1 MRTFFFLLFILSV
14 QCRAQVKPGYF
25 QQELSYDI
33 QVALNDKSHILRG
46 FEKIKY
52 TNRSSDSLKFIF
64 MHVYPNAYRNDRSE
78 FAKQQVENGETAFY
92 YSHKDQRGFIDSL
105 EFKVDE
111 VPVGVSE
118 YNNFQD
124 VLVLELNEPLAPNT
138 SIEIT
143 TPFRVVLP
151 EVFSRMG
158 HSGYNYQ
165 ITQWYP
171 KPAVYDKAGWHP
183 MTYLDQGEF
192 YSDFADYKMTLTL
205 PEDYWV
211 AANAQLKSS
220 TESDRIKTA
229 LHANKANGKLNGQA
243 DSNISLPSVKALKTI
258 QFEQKRIHDLAWVA
272 SRNFKMLHTT
282 SKLASGKEVECYVFY
297 LPQHVSVYQGS
308 ELKLAEMVRALSDW
322 VGEYPYEQVVI
333 VDAKLLA
340 GGGMEYPG
348 LSIIGQVGSKP
359 MLHRVMAHEVAH
371 NWFYGV
377 LASNE
382 REHPWMDEG
391 MTTFYER
398 KLVDWIQQKDSLDS
412 NPYLRLA
419 TTDQWSYFL
428 AAKQNQSQPCTRPAE
443 EYSEM
448 NYGAS
453 IYEKTSAC
461 FDYLEGYL
469 GKNVFQNLM
478 QAYYQG
484 WSFKHPDPQDFRKIA
499 ETMSGKSLD
508 WFFNECLGSSVGID
522 FKFKKVERH
531 GDTSWIFVTSR
542 TDFKGPVPVTA
553 MNQQN
558 QESTEWIDY
567 PYKFPARFVGN
578 FNQFQ
583 INVDHSV
590 PERRINN
597 NRWKK
602 GVFPTW
608 QPALRFGLGFGLPKK
623 STGYVLP
630 GLGYNAQDKL
640 MAGLVLHNLK
650 IPNEAFQFAVAPMY
664 SFTSKS
670 LVGTGIVGYS
680 FFPKSLFREITVS
693 VRGNSFHHSSSKLN
707 INKPLFARH
716 LRISPAIEFD
726 LKQHVDRS
734 TTHDHFYLR
743 YDFVRNQEFKY
754 AFNAEDSLYRPNVAW
769 ASPKHLFRLGY
780 RHEQHRTLNPF
791 SCQFDLQGNQD
802 FLKMGLSGDFKVDYH
817 MPKKGFY
824 IRAFAG
830 KYFYLNNNELSFEL
844 QPTLLNATYTSYN
857 DWMYEGYYPDRS
869 GQDTWLSQQ
878 VDIQEGGLKV
888 RTLKLA
894 APLGRSDNWLVAL
907 NLKSDLPFKFPVPI
921 QLFFDAA
928 TFSDAARLNPSGN
941 KILFDAG
948 AQINLLDERISVYVP
963 LLMSRDFNDYS
974 KSVYTKNRL
983 LQNISFRLRLSRL
996 DFLQTQEKLVKW
1008 FF

>member
-1 MRTFFFLLFILSV
+1 M
-14 QCRAQVKPGYF
+14 QGKAQIRPGYF

-33 QVALNDKSHILRG
+33 QVTLNDKNHILRG
-46 FEKIKY
+46 FEKIRY

-64 MHVYPNAYRNDRSE
+64 MHLYPNAYRNDRNE
-78 FAKQQVENGETAFY
+78 FAKQEVENGETAFY
-92 YSHKDQRGFIDSL
+92 FSKKEQRGFIDSL
-105 EFKVDE
+105 DFKVDE

-124 VLVLELNEPLAPNT
+124 VVVLELNEPLPPNK
-138 SIEIT
+138 SIEIS

-158 HSGYNYQ
+158 HNAYNYQ

-171 KPAVYDKAGWHP
+171 KPAVYDQNGWHP

-192 YSDFADYKMTLTL
+192 YSDFADYRMTLSL

-220 TESDRIKTA
+220 SETDRITMA
-229 LHANKANGKLNGQA
+229 LRDNKLSGKITGQA
-243 DSNISLPSVKALKTI
+243 DSGNKQPSTKEFKTI
-258 QFEQKRIHDLAWVA
+258 HFEQKQIHDLAWVA
-272 SRNFKMLHTT
+272 SRDFKMLHTT
-282 SKLASGKEVECYVFY
+282 SKMASGKEVECYVYY
-297 LPQHVSVYQGS
+297 LPEHVSVYQGS

-348 LSIIGQVGSKP
+348 LSIIGQVGSRP
-359 MLHRVMAHEVAH
+359 MLYRVMAHELAH

-398 KLVDWIQQKDSLDS
+398 KLVDWIQQKDSLVI
-412 NPYLRLA
+412 NPYVRLA
-419 TTDQWSYFL
+419 PADQWSYFL
-428 AAKQNQSQPCTRPAE
+428 AAKQNRSQPCTLPAE
-443 EYSEM
+443 DYSDM

-461 FDYLEGYL
+461 FNYLEGYL
-469 GKNVFQNLM
+469 GKKTFQDVMLG
-478 QAYYQG
+478 YYQG
-484 WSFKHPDPQDFRKIA
+484 WKFKHPGPQDFRKIA
-499 ETMSGKSLD
+499 EQVSGKSLD

-522 FKFKKVERH
+522 FKFKKVERSR
-531 GDTSWIFVTSR
+531 DTSWVFVASR
-542 TDFKGPVPVTA
+542 TDFKGPIPVTA
-553 MNQQN
+553 MNQEQ
-558 QESTEWIDY
+558 QETTEWIEY
-567 PYKFPARFVGN
+567 PYKFPARFVGH

-583 INVDHSV
+583 INEDRSV
-590 PERRINN
+590 PELRINN

-602 GVFPTW
+602 GVFSTW
-608 QPALRFGLGFGLPKK
+608 QPAFRFGLGIGLPRK
-623 STGYVLP
+623 STMYVLP

-640 MAGLVLHNLK
+640 MAGLVLHNLR
-650 IPNEAFQFAVAPMY
+650 IPNEAFQFALAPLY

-670 LVGTGIVGYS
+670 ILGTGIVGYS
-680 FFPKSLFREITVS
+680 FFPKNLFREITIS
-693 VRGNSFHHSSSKLN
+693 VRGNSFHHTSSKLN
-707 INKPLFARH
+707 ISTPLFARH
-716 LRISPAIEFD
+716 IRLSPAIEFEV
-726 LKQHVDRS
+726 KQNRDRA
-734 TTHDHFYLR
+734 TTQDQIYFR
-743 YDFVRNQEFKY
+743 YDFVRNQEFNY
-754 AFNAEDSLYRPNVAW
+754 AFNVVDSLYRPSLVW
-769 ASPKHLFRLGY
+769 ASPQHLLRFGFR
-780 RHEQHRTLNPF
+780 HAQNRTLNPF
-791 SCQFDLQGNQD
+791 SYQLDLQGNSD
-802 FLKMGLSGDFKVDYH
+802 FFKMCLSGDFKVDYH
-817 MPKKGFY
+817 MPDKGFY
-824 IRAFAG
+824 LRAFAG
-830 KYFYLNNNELSFEL
+830 KYFYLNNNEYSFEL
-844 QPTLLNATYTSYN
+844 QPTFLNATYTSYN

-878 VDIQEGGLKV
+878 VDIQEGGLKI

-894 APLGRSDNWLVAL
+894 SPLGRSDNWLVAL
-907 NLKSDLPFKFPVPI
+907 NLKSDLPFKFPVPL

-928 TFSDAARLNPSGN
+928 TFSDAALLNPSGN

-948 AQINLLDERISVYVP
+948 AQINLFDERITVYVP
-963 LLMSRDFNDYS
+963 LLLSRDFKDYS
-974 KSVYTKNRL
+974 KSVYTKNRF

-996 DFLQTQEKLVKW
+996 DFLQTQDKVLKW
-1008 FF
+1008 LY